1 MSIEQSLKNILS
13 SQINGYQTLIEVLR
27 RERECLV
34 HFNAPGVEALS
45 KEKDTIVLQLRLLE
59 EERMRLVRSFAT
71 ERKLGEDI
79 TLQRLADITG
89 DKAFQ
94 TLRLQLLSLLQSIGE
109 LNGFNRVLIERSSG
123 VVKNALQFLG
133 SLGVNLNSNTTGT
146 RISRE
151 A

>member
-1 MSIEQSLKNILS
+1 MNNEQSIKNILS
-13 SQINGYQTLIEVLR
+13 EQISGYRTLMEVLR
-27 RERECLV
+27 REREQLV

-59 EERMRLVRSFAT
+59 EERIRLVRVFAAD
-71 ERKLGEDI
+71 RKLTEDLS
-79 TLQRLADITG
+79 LQRLSEITG
-89 DKAFQ
+89 DEMFQ
-94 TLRLQLLSLLQSIGE
+94 KLRLQLISLLQGIVE
-109 LNGFNRVLIERSSG
+109 LNEFNRVLIERSSG

-133 SLGVNLNSNTTGT
+133 SLGVNPNAKNTGT